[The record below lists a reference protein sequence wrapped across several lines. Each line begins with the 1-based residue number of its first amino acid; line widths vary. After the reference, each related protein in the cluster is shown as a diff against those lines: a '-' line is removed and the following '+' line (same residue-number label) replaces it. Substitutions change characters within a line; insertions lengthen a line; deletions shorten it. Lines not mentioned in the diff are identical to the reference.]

1 MFSLTMA
8 SAKSSVNRKVIKL
21 WLDLEELYSFAANRW
36 KNVLDQEN
44 RGISI
49 FIITIT
55 SVLSKPLLYSR
66 KSKKRFSI
74 ILKYFWE
81 KWQTNASYI
90 SINTFYIPNIIC
102 KIRKWLSSLI
112 SNIYHWSKIKSKFN
126 NSFTNLIFVYKQN
139 PI

>member
-21 WLDLEELYSFAANRW
+21 WLDLEELCSFAANRW

-55 SVLSKPLLYSR
+55 SVLSKPLRYSR

-102 KIRKWLSSLI
+102 KIRKWVSSLI

>member
-36 KNVLDQEN
+36 KNVIDQEN

-55 SVLSKPLLYSR
+55 SVLSKPLRYSR

-90 SINTFYIPNIIC
+90 TINTFYIPNIIC
-102 KIRKWLSSLI
+102 KIRKWVSSLI

-126 NSFTNLIFVYKQN
+126 NSFTNLIFVYKKN